1 MGAGIALVVRAL
13 LGAPASRRRAATLAA
28 LAGIAA
34 HGFLVANEGLGA
46 ARAGGGGGV
55 RGLRR
60 IGTMSE
66 PAAPRVESVLT
77 CPICGSSQ
85 RRPFAV
91 FEDRIYEVPGRYAYA
106 QCRACETVFQDPRV
120 LNADLE
126 LLYPEAYITHGA
138 VEEAVEGAPESPA
151 AEAVRAAAR
160 AGTGSRAGHRCG
172 PGRPAA
178 GG

>member
-1 MGAGIALVVRAL
+1 
-13 LGAPASRRRAATLAA
+13 
-28 LAGIAA
+28 
-34 HGFLVANEGLGA
+34 
-46 ARAGGGGGV
+46 
-55 RGLRR
+55 
-60 IGTMSE
+60 MSE
-66 PAAPRVESVLT
+66 PAAPRVEPVLT

-106 QCRACETVFQDPRV
+106 QCRACETVFQDPRA

-138 VEEAVEGAPESPA
+138 VEEAVEGAPRAPLRRGLRERLR
-151 AEAVRAAAR
+151 ERLRGRVRA
-160 AGTGSRAGHRCG
+160 SRAGHRCG

-178 GG
+178 GGLLAAREKFPLLACENVPLGEAGFLACARRGS